1 MVQIKLLVPVS
12 KDCKYL
18 YNFSLKSAFNPCT
31 NRPIKC
37 EMCSLVVWSYNMRS
51 HYSMAHSNNDLPE
64 KYLLKDDEIK
74 KLKALK
80 FK

>member
-1 MVQIKLLVPVS
+1 
-12 KDCKYL
+12 
-18 YNFSLKSAFNPCT
+18 
-31 NRPIKC
+31 
-37 EMCSLVVWSYNMRS
+37 MCSLVVWSYNMRS